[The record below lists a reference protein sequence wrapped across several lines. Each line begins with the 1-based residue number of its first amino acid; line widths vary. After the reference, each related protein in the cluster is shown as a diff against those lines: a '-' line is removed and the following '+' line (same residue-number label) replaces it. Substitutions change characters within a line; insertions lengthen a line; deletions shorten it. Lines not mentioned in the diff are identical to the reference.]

1 MTHRGLPLL
10 ALLVSSLSAPVAL
23 AQDKAPAGLEGS
35 WIGKLEPLPNVA
47 LTLVFHVKKADDGSL
62 SATMDSPDQGATGLK
77 VDSVT
82 LDGPNAT
89 LEMKA
94 IGARYEA
101 TLSDDGKTLAGTF
114 TQGGRKS
121 PTTFSR
127 LAGDELPRPVS
138 APPQLKGLW
147 EGKLKLG
154 GGIELTMVLRVEPA
168 KGVPDR
174 LAPFLDSPDQ
184 GSKGIPITAIGL
196 DRGKLI
202 FEVKTLG
209 VSYSGTMSD
218 AGDAISGTFEQ
229 GGAKIPLDLRKT
241 EKVLAA
247 KRPQTPAGP
256 FPYKSE
262 EVRVPNPE
270 AEGVTLAGTLTIPE
284 GGGPFPAAILVSGS
298 GPQDRDET
306 LLGHKPFLVLSD
318 HLTRH
323 GIAVLRFDD
332 RGTAA
337 STGDFAN
344 STTADFATDA
354 LALVRFLKSR
364 PEIAPGQVGIIGHS
378 EGGLVG
384 PIVAARAPEDV
395 AFLVLLAGPGVP
407 GDEILMKQS
416 HLIALASGTSQ
427 STAEVL
433 QKANARVFKS
443 LRDGAT
449 DEALQADF
457 EAFKQEMQET
467 NPADD
472 VKALEALG
480 GDSSIPTQLKTLRS
494 PWFAFFLKHDPRP
507 ELRRVKCPVLALNG
521 EKDLQVDPEQNLPEI
536 EAALKAAGNP
546 RFQTRVLP
554 GLNHLFQPSE
564 TGAPSEYGKIE
575 TTLDPTLLDAVASWL
590 ADVTKGE

>member
-10 ALLVSSLSAPVAL
+10 ALLVACVSAQTAP
-23 AQDKAPAGLEGS
+23 AQQNAPAGLVGS
-35 WIGKLEPLPNVA
+35 WIGKLEPLPGVS
-47 LTLVFHVKKADDGSL
+47 LTLVFHVKQANDGSF

-77 VDSVT
+77 VDSVK
-82 LDGPNAT
+82 LDGQKAA
-89 LEMKA
+89 LEMKE
-94 IGARYEA
+94 IGASYKG
-101 TLSDDGKTLAGTF
+101 TLSDDGQTLKGTF
-114 TQGGRKS
+114 AQGGRET
-121 PTTFSR
+121 PMQ
-127 LAGDELPRPVS
+127 LARTAEEGLPKPVTAPDE
-138 APPQLKGLW
+138 LKGLW

-154 GGIELTMVLRVEPA
+154 GGIELRMVLRVEPA
-168 KGVPDR
+168 KAAPGR

-184 GSKGIPITAIGL
+184 GSKGIPVTAIGL
-196 DRGKLI
+196 DASKVS
-202 FEVKTLG
+202 FEVKPLG
-209 VSYSGTMSD
+209 VAFSGTLNE

-229 GGAKIPLDLRKT
+229 GGAKLPLDLKKT
-241 EKVLAA
+241 EKVVEA
-247 KRPQTPAGP
+247 KRPQMPAGP
-256 FPYKSE
+256 FPYTSE

-284 GGGPFPAAILVSGS
+284 GAGPFPAAVLVSGS

-306 LLGHKPFLVLSD
+306 LLGHKPFLVLAD
-318 HLTRH
+318 HLSRR

-337 STGDFAN
+337 STGDFAAA
-344 STTADFATDA
+344 TTADFATDA
-354 LALVRFLKSR
+354 LALVRFLKGR

-384 PIVAARAPEDV
+384 PIVAARAPDDV

-407 GDEILMKQS
+407 GDEILMRQS

-449 DEALQADF
+449 DEALEADF
-457 EAFKQEMQET
+457 EAFKQEMEDT
-467 NPADD
+467 LPADAIE
-472 VKALEALG
+472 ALEALG
-480 GDSSIPTQLKTLRS
+480 GDSTIATQLKTLRS
-494 PWFAFFLKHDPRP
+494 PWFAYFLKHDPRP
-507 ELRRVKCPVLALNG
+507 ELQRVKCPVLALNG

-536 EAALKAAGNP
+536 EKALSAAGNT
-546 RFQTRVLP
+546 RVQTRVLP

-575 TTLDPTLLDAVASWL
+575 TTLDPALLDAVASWL
-590 ADVTKGE
+590 ADITQGD